1 MTRITYKVL
10 EDLASKA
17 AAAAGLD
24 VEINHSSAYGGYQV
38 TTNKGSTILKK
49 RKHFLQ
55 ASTLAFTCRSK
66 ERHND
71 TRTIDCSNGRW
82 P

>member
-1 MTRITYKVL
+1 MTNRITYKVL

-38 TTNKGSTILKK
+38 TTNKGSTII
-49 RKHFLQ
+49 KHRGTAKETKAFLDGIQ
-55 ASTLAFTCRSK
+55 CLDFLLFGEAL
-66 ERHND
+66 ED
-71 TRTIDCSNGRW
+71 
-82 P
+82 